1 MEQKQSIEIDLSHIE
16 DKLVLFI
23 DAKNSADIEI
33 DKDNKYSNEPQFQLK
48 EGRFYDYEFSDKNYR
63 LTCSDQENIV
73 QKRKRN
79 EHEGRISPNIFV
91 GTLSL
96 EIFNINTIEKK
107 WEQKLEVQS
116 TKTSYREDYQYMLN
130 SITEKCTDLI
140 LQANSPVSH
149 SFETDFNTDNKTL
162 YQRFVFVKSIINSEE
177 FEAAIQRIVS
187 SPTTKWTEEAEE
199 TDVRKIKR
207 FRNNEIKQLINATNR
222 TSLTTH
228 HPLHSSKLT
237 SVATKINSYKKKESV
252 DTSENR
258 FIKHALETFSKFCM
272 DIGNHSKA
280 GERLKYEANVVV
292 EKLEN
297 HLQHNIFKKIA
308 RPTTLKLN
316 SPTLQKKEGYRE
328 VLKVWLKFDL
338 AAKLVWNGGEDVYSG
353 GKKDIATLYEYWLFF
368 KLLDVLK
375 SIFEIAPKELE
386 KLIVPS
392 SNELS
397 LQLKQGKFTAL
408 NGVYTKGNR
417 DLNIRFNYNRSF
429 EGNKELSKAGSWTTT
444 LRPDYTL
451 SIWPLGLQE
460 HRNDKGE
467 AKAEELEQIVHVH
480 FDAKYKIANINQ
492 ILENKQDDELN
503 DEKKD
508 NLKGIYKNA
517 DLLKMHAYKDAIR
530 RTSGAYVLYPGDT
543 NKRLKGFHEVL
554 PGLGAFPIKP
564 SENTNETI
572 HLERFLREVLKH
584 FLNNASQREN
594 IAAKTYNIHQ
604 NETPNIIK
612 EPIPEY
618 INGEK
623 LIPDE
628 TYILVGFYNDET
640 QHNWITDKKKY
651 NFRMGSGNG
660 SLVLDTETVS
670 AKYLLLHTHKD
681 ETSSELWRIV
691 SKGPKVYSK
700 ENLIKKGYDS
710 PSQDYYLVIDLE
722 KVNDSDFINTN
733 WKFKQLSNYNAG
745 HAAAKPYTST
755 LTELMSVIKKD

>member
-1 MEQKQSIEIDLSHIE
+1 MLQTKNIEINLSHISE
-16 DKLVLFI
+16 KLILFI
-23 DAKNSADIEI
+23 DAKNSGDIEN
-33 DKDNKYSNEPQFQLK
+33 DEDNQYSHEPQFQLK
-48 EGRFYDYEFSDKNYR
+48 EGRYYDYEFSDKSYR
-63 LTCSDQENIV
+63 LTCSDQKNIV
-73 QKRKRN
+73 QKRARN
-79 EHEGRISPNIFV
+79 EHIGRISPNIFV

-96 EIFNINTIEKK
+96 EIFNKKEPDIK

-116 TKTSYREDYQYMLN
+116 TKTSYRKDYQYMLN

-140 LQANSPVSH
+140 IQANSPVSH
-149 SFETDFNTDNKTL
+149 SFETDFNADNETL
-162 YQRFVFVKSIINSEE
+162 YQRFAFVKSIINSEE
-177 FEAAIQRIVS
+177 FEDAIHRIIS
-187 SPTTKWTEEAEE
+187 SPTTKWTEEVEK

-207 FRNNEIKQLINATNR
+207 FKNNEIKQLINSSNR
-222 TSLTTH
+222 IKLANN
-228 HPLHSSKLT
+228 HPLYSSKLN
-237 SVATKINSYKKKESV
+237 SVATKINSYKKKESL

-272 DIGNHSKA
+272 DIGNHPNA
-280 GERLKYEANVVV
+280 GERLQYEANVVT

-297 HLQHNIFKKIA
+297 NLQHSLFKEIS

-375 SIFEIAPKELE
+375 SIFEIEPKELE

-397 LQLKQGKFTAL
+397 LQLKQGRFTAL
-408 NGVYTKGNR
+408 NGKYTKENR

-429 EGNKELSKAGSWTTT
+429 VGNNNISKAGSWTTT

-451 SIWPLGLQE
+451 SIWPTNLKETQA
-460 HRNDKGE
+460 E
-467 AKAEELEQIVHVH
+467 AKEQIVHIH

-543 NKRLKGFHEVL
+543 NKRIRGFHEVL

-572 HLERFLREVLKH
+572 HLENFLKEVLRH

-594 IAAKTYNIHQ
+594 ISAKAYNIYKSD
-604 NETPNIIK
+604 TPNIIK

-628 TYILVGFYNDET
+628 THVLVGFYNDKK
-640 QHNWITDKKKY
+640 QYDWITNKKKY

-660 SLVLDTETVS
+660 TLILDKETVS

-722 KVNDSDFINTN
+722 EVNGSEFINTN
-733 WKFKQLSNYNAG
+733 WKFKLLPNYNSG
-745 HAAAKPYTST
+745 HAAARPYTST

>member
-1 MEQKQSIEIDLSHIE
+1 MQQKKNIEIDLAHIE
-16 DKLVLFI
+16 KNLILYI
-23 DAKNSADIEI
+23 DAKKETDIEI
-33 DKDNKYSNEPQFQLK
+33 DENNQYTHEPQYQLK
-48 EGRFYDYEFSDKNYR
+48 EGCFYDYEFSNKNYR
-63 LTCSDQENIV
+63 LTCNDQENIV
-73 QKRKRN
+73 QKRARN
-79 EHEGRISPNIFV
+79 KHIGRISPNIFV

-96 EIFNINTIEKK
+96 EIFNTNEPNKK

-116 TKTSYREDYQYMLN
+116 TKTSYRKDYQYMLN

-149 SFETDFNTDNKTL
+149 SFETDFNADNKTL
-162 YQRFVFVKSIINSEE
+162 YQRFAFVKSIINSEE
-177 FEAAIQRIVS
+177 FEDAIHRIIN
-187 SPTTKWTEEAEE
+187 SPTTKWTEEAEQ

-207 FRNNEIKQLINATNR
+207 FRNNEIKQLINASNR
-222 TSLTTH
+222 TKLSPNHTLY
-228 HPLHSSKLT
+228 SSKLK
-237 SVATKINSYKKKESV
+237 SVATKISSYKKTESV

-272 DIGNHSKA
+272 DIGNHPNA
-280 GERLKYEANVVV
+280 GQRLKYEANIVT

-297 HLQHNIFKKIA
+297 QLQHSLFKEIS

-328 VLKVWLKFDL
+328 LLKVWLKFDL
-338 AAKLVWNGGEDVYSG
+338 AAKLIWDGGEDIYSG

-375 SIFEIAPKELE
+375 SIFEIEPKELE
-386 KLIVPS
+386 KLIV
-392 SNELS
+392 SNSNNLN

-408 NGVYTKGNR
+408 KGTYTKEHR

-429 EGNKELSKAGSWTTT
+429 VGNNNISEAGSWTTT

-451 SIWPLGLQE
+451 SIWPTNLNE
-460 HRNDKGE
+460 KE
-467 AKAEELEQIVHVH
+467 AEEKEQIVHIH

-492 ILENKQDDELN
+492 IIEGHQDKDDLN
-503 DEKKD
+503 NEKKA

-530 RTSGAYVLYPGDT
+530 RTSGAYVLYPGNT

-564 SENTNETI
+564 SENSSETI
-572 HLERFLREVLKH
+572 HLENFLKEVLSH

-594 IAAKTYNIHQ
+594 IASKSYNIHK
-604 NETPNIIK
+604 NKNPNVIS
-612 EPIPEY
+612 ESIPEY

-628 TYILVGFYNDET
+628 TYVLVGFYNTPE
-640 QHNWITDKKKY
+640 QYNWIKKGKY

-660 SLVLDTETVS
+660 SLILDKETVS
-670 AKYLLLHTHKD
+670 ASYLLLHTHGDKSSSNIWKI
-681 ETSSELWRIV
+681 TSR
-691 SKGPKVYSK
+691 GPKVYSK
-700 ENLIKKGYDS
+700 SNLIKKGYPN
-710 PSQDYYLVIDLE
+710 PSQDYYLVIDIE
-722 KVNDSDFINTN
+722 KVDKSEFNYSE
-733 WKFKQLSNYNAG
+733 WEFKNLKNYNSG
-745 HAAAKPYTST
+745 HASAKPFTAT
-755 LTELMSVIKKD
+755 LTELIKTKI

>member
-1 MEQKQSIEIDLSHIE
+1 MLQTKNIEIDLSHISE
-16 DKLVLFI
+16 KLILFI
-23 DAKNSADIEI
+23 DAKNIGDIEN
-33 DKDNKYSNEPQFQLK
+33 DEDNKYSHEPQFQLK
-48 EGRFYDYEFSDKNYR
+48 EGRYYDYEFSDESYR
-63 LTCSDQENIV
+63 LTCSDQENII
-73 QKRKRN
+73 QKRARKG
-79 EHEGRISPNIFV
+79 HIGRISPNIFV

-96 EIFNINTIEKK
+96 EIFNILDLEKK

-116 TKTSYREDYQYMLN
+116 TKTSYRKDYQYMLN

-149 SFETDFNTDNKTL
+149 SFETDFNADNKTL
-162 YQRFVFVKSIINSEE
+162 YQRFAFIKSIINSEE
-177 FEAAIQRIVS
+177 FEDSIHRIVS
-187 SPTTKWTEEAEE
+187 SPTTKWTEIAEE

-207 FRNNEIKQLINATNR
+207 FKNNEIKQLINSSNR
-222 TSLTTH
+222 IKLADN
-228 HPLHSSKLT
+228 HPLYSSKLN
-237 SVATKINSYKKKESV
+237 SVATKINSYKKKESL

-272 DIGNHSKA
+272 DIGNHPNA
-280 GERLKYEANVVV
+280 GERLKYEANIVV
-292 EKLEN
+292 EKLERN
-297 HLQHNIFKKIA
+297 LQHTVFKEIS

-328 VLKVWLKFDL
+328 ILKIWLKFDL

-375 SIFEIAPKELE
+375 SIFEIAPREFE
-386 KLIVPS
+386 KLITPS

-408 NGVYTKGNR
+408 NGLYTKGNR

-429 EGNKELSKAGSWTTT
+429 VGNNNISKAGSWTTT

-451 SIWPLGLQE
+451 SIWPTNLNEIQ
-460 HRNDKGE
+460 
-467 AKAEELEQIVHVH
+467 AEEKEQIVHIH
-480 FDAKYKIANINQ
+480 FDAKYKIANIQQ
-492 ILENKQDDELN
+492 IIENKQDEELN
-503 DEKKD
+503 NEKKD

-530 RTSGAYVLYPGDT
+530 RTSGAYVLYPGDR
-543 NKRLKGFHEVL
+543 NKELKGFHEIL

-572 HLERFLREVLKH
+572 YLEIFLKKVLKH

-594 IAAKTYNIHQ
+594 IASKAYNIHKS
-604 NETPNIIK
+604 NTPNIIK

-618 INGEK
+618 LNGEK

-628 TYILVGFYNDET
+628 TYVLVGFAKNNKRL
-640 QHNWITDKKKY
+640 NWYKENSKY
-651 NFRMGSGNG
+651 NFRMNDEKG
-660 SLVLDTETVS
+660 SLIFLPKVVNAKFLLLRESGKSRASILYKLKEGIRVFSKEYLKGLKHPEAKKDHYLVYDFEKGDEDLKVFRGVEWNFKELDEYKNTIKGKNIRSAAGEPFTVS
-670 AKYLLLHTHKD
+670 LSKLMQVKY
-681 ETSSELWRIV
+681 
-691 SKGPKVYSK
+691 
-700 ENLIKKGYDS
+700 
-710 PSQDYYLVIDLE
+710 
-722 KVNDSDFINTN
+722 
-733 WKFKQLSNYNAG
+733 
-745 HAAAKPYTST
+745 
-755 LTELMSVIKKD
+755 